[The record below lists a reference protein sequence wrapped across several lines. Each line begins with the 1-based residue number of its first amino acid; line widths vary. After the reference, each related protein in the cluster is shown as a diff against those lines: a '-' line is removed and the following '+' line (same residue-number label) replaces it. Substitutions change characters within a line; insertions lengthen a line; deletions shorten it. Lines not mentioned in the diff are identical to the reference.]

1 MMLEQDLTSLD
12 REGLKAIWREIVGAE
27 PPPLLGRPTMIRIL
41 ICEQQWKASLE
52 NRSAIRRALQKAVR
66 RYENVKLAAPPG
78 ARLIREW
85 NGKRY
90 VVDVSADGYIWRGE
104 SWNSLT
110 AIAKEITG
118 TKWSGPRFFGV
129 SG

>member
-1 MMLEQDLTSLD
+1 MDLGEDLSRLD
-12 REGLKAIWREIVGAE
+12 RDGLKERWRDIVGAE

-41 ICEQQWKASLE
+41 VCELQWNVSTEDQITIK
-52 NRSAIRRALQKAVR
+52 RTLQKVLER
-66 RYENVKLAAPPG
+66 SDSIKPAACAG
-78 ARLIREW
+78 TRLIREW
-85 NGKRY
+85 NGKRH
-90 VVDVSADGYIWRGE
+90 VVDVSAEGYVWRGE
-104 SWNSLT
+104 TWRSLT

>member
-1 MMLEQDLTSLD
+1 MALEEALSELSRD
-12 REGLKAIWREIVGAE
+12 GLKERWRETIAAE

-41 ICEQQWKASLE
+41 ICELQWQASSE
-52 NRSAIRRALQKAVR
+52 NRTAIKRSLHRVLEKA
-66 RYENVKLAAPPG
+66 ESTKPEASFG
-78 ARLIREW
+78 TRLIREW
-85 NGKRY
+85 NGKRH
-90 VVDVSADGYIWRGE
+90 VVDVSAEGYVWRGE
-104 SWNSLT
+104 TWKSLT

>member
-1 MMLEQDLTSLD
+1 MELVQDLTALD
-12 REGLKAIWREIVGAE
+12 REDLKEKWREIVGVD

-41 ICEQQWKASLE
+41 TCELQWKASPE
-52 NRSAIRRALQKAVR
+52 NRSAIRRDLQKAVR
-66 RYENVKLAAPPG
+66 RIEHTMPQAMPG

-85 NGKRY
+85 NGRRH
-90 VVDVSADGYIWRGE
+90 VVDVSTDGYVWRGE
-104 SWNSLT
+104 TWKSLT

>member
-1 MMLEQDLTSLD
+1 MGLEQDLTALD
-12 REGLKAIWREIVGAE
+12 RENLKEKWREIVGAD

-41 ICEQQWKASLE
+41 TSELQWQDSFE
-52 NRSAIRRALQKAVR
+52 NRAAIRRALQKSIR
-66 RYENVKLAAPPG
+66 RFEDTKPETSPG

-85 NGKRY
+85 NGKRH
-90 VVDVSADGYIWRGE
+90 VVDVTVEGYVWRGE
-104 SWNSLT
+104 TWKSLT